1 MCTSRVCQAEG
12 EGNYLVASR
21 DILAGEVVANFFQ
34 QLKKILD
41 VLFVHLLVKHLNG
54 QVVMEEEPFVVG
66 PNQETTPV
74 IITIVSKNNLPVCTC

>member
-21 DILAGEVVANFFQ
+21 DILAGEVAANFFQ
-34 QLKKILD
+34 QSRKIL
-41 VLFVHLLVKHLNG
+41 VALFVHLSVKHLNG

-74 IITIVSKNNLPVCTC
+74 IITIF